1 MKHFVLFLLLF
12 SSHVKAQLSGT
23 EPREENEYKISFEL
37 EEPSINS
44 LTEKIQR
51 SLFDLLNSEKL
62 ITDKKLSSEY
72 YLTGKLI
79 PYCYLDFYLDSPDFQ
94 LYKNNKIYRLRYRW
108 KSDKQFDDF
117 SKNLKQKDY
126 PIRAE
131 IQAKTQIKISNL
143 GYVSSFESRFEF
155 RNDSVPFSVINPAPT
170 SPWPVKD
177 FLKYAKNGTYKNY
190 QLIPSFEIRKNLDVQ
205 IQLEPKIT
213 IKTLR
218 RRFHLNL
225 KNRWGN
231 GPNPNQ
237 AFIITIDTF
246 AYLKFDNISRA
257 YIDDYSKPFYEI
269 EIEFERNT
277 STMLALDSSS
287 SAKNA
292 KSFFK
297 RDHKMI
303 RENILNTLIK
313 NSVKLSSEISSK
325 YKKVIIHSGL
335 IGKDR

>member
-1 MKHFVLFLLLF
+1 MKLFVLFLLLF
-12 SSHVKAQLSGT
+12 SSYVKAQLSGT

-37 EEPSINS
+37 KEDSINS

-79 PYCYLDFYLDSPDFQ
+79 PYCYLDYYLDSPDFQ
-94 LYKNNKIYRLRYRW
+94 LFKNNKIYRLRYRW
-108 KSDKQFDDF
+108 KTENQFADF
-117 SKNLKQKDY
+117 SNNFKKKDY

-131 IQAKTQIKISNL
+131 IQAKTKIKISDI
-143 GYVSSFESRFEF
+143 GYASSFESRFEF
-155 RNDSVPFSVINPAPT
+155 RNESTPFSTLNPAPR

-177 FLKYAKNGTYKNY
+177 YLNYAKNGSYKKY
-190 QLIPSFEIRKNLDVQ
+190 QMLPSFEIKKDLDLGVK
-205 IQLEPKIT
+205 LEPKIT

-218 RRFHLNL
+218 RRFHVNM
-225 KNRWGN
+225 KSKWGN

-246 AYLKFDNISRA
+246 GYLKFDNISSV
-257 YIDDYSKPFYEI
+257 YIEDYSKPFYEI

-277 STMLALDSSS
+277 STMLGLDSSS
-287 SAKNA
+287 NAKNI
-292 KSFFK
+292 KLFFEK
-297 RDHKMI
+297 DHKMI
-303 RENILNTLIK
+303 RENILNTLRE
-313 NSVKLSSEISSK
+313 NSITLSNEITSK
-325 YKKVIIHSGL
+325 YKKVIIDSGL
-335 IGKDR
+335 IGKVR